1 MSSPPNCLCSIIST
15 ALDIPRIDIDQLGGQ
30 DHVCLTAMDFP
41 SDWESEIEAEM
52 AQLLEDE
59 STLPSSPTIATAT
72 TPATTAT
79 AAATTTAVA
88 TTTDTITNSRND
100 DINILTIDNDVWSP
114 KPAPLSKWNSTHFN
128 KPTNTMDK
136 LLPPLMARSRIAET
150 RNFELYR
157 LHSIA
162 FELNKGDTLVF
173 IDYPIHQK
181 AALSYTD
188 CNGITFKP
196 LQFRV
201 NSANLVGKFAEML
214 APTHQFRLLRR
225 LKLVNKLADGVKY
238 VLDLTPPSEGDEL
251 VFQMTELSLTPGIIK
266 WWSSSLTSGVD
277 PWLVSGHDDVCGC
290 KRQGV
295 EETQEDELEAEDSS
309 IEVQQNTTTTL
320 MAPTGLPSL
329 PLTPDAALA
338 MKARGENEVYHTPP
352 FRKVPDYCPIRHR
365 NGILRLLLLLE
376 GKGVI
381 LDSAIRV
388 WTLVKLGTIFD
399 CAHVLRD
406 RVAQWIMHGSNTA
419 VIEHLPEEA
428 LQMAF
433 ILELPEVGQS
443 AFRILVNEAALKLA
457 ATSKERT
464 TQFTLFGRRIG
475 DLPDDLQ
482 NLVQHGAMALVERVS
497 AIDAELRNPDLFDFW
512 DIEEWNKLRE
522 VEQFLENDKSPLSE
536 KALYSI
542 RLLKKALIDEVQSA
556 YETTMFLGSSHAAL
570 NSIDKDRLLSVEPRQ
585 FEKTSFVMS
594 TFDPIQLL
602 LCSITYNEF
611 GTLLDDRRYRDS
623 KCMLSGFLRTTYRQL
638 TTEAFQ
644 SLRGFILSAPAQV
657 QSTRLALYVHE
668 WLSQEPT
675 VWLDCIER
683 GVKDALR
690 PMTLSWVRHDIEPPL
705 NLTRHL
711 LLTLT
716 NNEMKYL
723 PLWAG
728 GCDDGSGGVFQDLL
742 PPTSWGANGP
752 GPGYHTGRT
761 IPSAPSSVTEFITE
775 DMNALRMWGS
785 TTGASIDVHD
795 SISTVYHPG
804 RVISDDQS
812 IASESFTEGRS
823 DDYQD
828 ARFEIPANHQ
838 SIGQAVDSTVETTDS
853 ETRSVTE
860 GRQSDDDDDDMD
872 FWGSDSDDSGDTI
885 MI

>member
-1 MSSPPNCLCSIIST
+1 MPSPPDCLCSIIST
-15 ALDIPRIDIDQLGGQ
+15 ALDTPRIDIDQVGGQ
-30 DHVCLTAMDFP
+30 HDHVCLTAMDFP
-41 SDWESEIEAEM
+41 SDWEAAIEAEM

-59 STLPSSPTIATAT
+59 ADELPLPLAPITSTT
-72 TPATTAT
+72 TTTT
-79 AAATTTAVA
+79 AAATTA
-88 TTTDTITNSRND
+88 TTANSQND
-100 DINILTIDNDVWSP
+100 DTNALLSIDNLGSP
-114 KPAPLSKWNSTHFN
+114 KPAPLSKWNSIHFN
-128 KPTNTMDK
+128 KPTTTVDK
-136 LLPPLMARSRIAET
+136 MLPPLMKKSEIEET

-181 AALSYTD
+181 EALSYTD

-196 LQFRV
+196 LQFRI
-201 NSANLVGKFAEML
+201 NSGNLVGKFAEML
-214 APTHQFRLLRR
+214 APTYQFRVLRR

-266 WWSSSLTSGVD
+266 WWSTYLTNEVD
-277 PWLVSGHDDVCGC
+277 PWLVCGHDDICGC
-290 KRQGV
+290 KRQKE
-295 EETQEDELEAEDSS
+295 EETKEDEPKGEGSSTEAR
-309 IEVQQNTTTTL
+309 QNAT
-320 MAPTGLPSL
+320 ASPKEKKELPKL
-329 PLTPDAALA
+329 PLGPDAALA
-338 MKARGENEVYHTPP
+338 MKARGEDEVYKTPSY
-352 FRKVPDYCPIRHR
+352 RKVPDYCPIRHR

-406 RVAQWIMHGSNTA
+406 RVAQWIMHGPNTA
-419 VIEHLPEEA
+419 LIEHLPEEA
-428 LQMAF
+428 LQIAF
-433 ILELPEVGQS
+433 ALELPEVGQS

-457 ATSKERT
+457 STSKETT
-464 TQFTLFGRRIG
+464 TQFTIFGRRLG

-497 AIDAELRNPDLFDFW
+497 NIDAQLRNPDLFDFW
-512 DIEEWNKLRE
+512 DIEEWNKMRE
-522 VEQFLENDKSPLSE
+522 IEQCLANGKGLVNE
-536 KALYSI
+536 KALYAVQVLKQA
-542 RLLKKALIDEVQSA
+542 LLYEVQSA
-556 YETTMFLGSSHAAL
+556 YESATSKSLGYNHPAL
-570 NSIDKDRLLSVEPRQ
+570 NSIDHDRLLSVEPRH
-585 FEKTSFVMS
+585 FEKTSVIMS
-594 TFDPIQLL
+594 SFNPVQLL
-602 LCSITYNEF
+602 LCSITYNEL
-611 GTLLDDRRYRDS
+611 GTLLDDRRYRDC
-623 KCMLSGFLRTTYRQL
+623 KCQLPGYLQTTYRTL
-638 TTEAFQ
+638 TSKAFQ
-644 SLRGFILSAPAQV
+644 SLRDVLICAPAQV
-657 QSTRLALYVHE
+657 QTSGLE
-668 WLSQEPT
+668 WYIRKWLGEDPT

-690 PMTLSWVRHDIEPPL
+690 STTLSWLRHEIEPPL

-716 NNEMKYL
+716 NNEIKYL

-795 SISTVYHPG
+795 SISTVYHPD
-804 RVISDDQS
+804 RVISEDQS

-828 ARFEIPANHQ
+828 ARFEIPADHQ
-838 SIGQAVDSTVETTDS
+838 SIGQAVDLTVEAADS
-853 ETRSVTE
+853 ETRSMTE
-860 GRQSDDDDDDMD
+860 GRQSSDDDDDDMYL
-872 FWGSDSDDSGDTI
+872 WGSDSDDSGDTV
-885 MI
+885 MV

>member
-1 MSSPPNCLCSIIST
+1 MPSPPNCLCSIIST
-15 ALDIPRIDIDQLGGQ
+15 ALDTPRIDIDHLGGQ
-30 DHVCLTAMDFP
+30 HDHACLTVMDFP
-41 SDWESEIEAEM
+41 DDWSASIEAEM

-59 STLPSSPTIATAT
+59 ADEMPLTLAPITAT
-72 TPATTAT
+72 STTT
-79 AAATTTAVA
+79 AAATAATTA
-88 TTTDTITNSRND
+88 NSQDN
-100 DINILTIDNDVWSP
+100 DINRLLTLDDLLSP
-114 KPAPLSKWNSTHFN
+114 KPPSLSKWTTSHFN
-128 KPTNTMDK
+128 KPTTTDK
-136 LLPPLMARSRIAET
+136 MLPSLMRKSQIEET

-214 APTHQFRLLRR
+214 APTYQFRVLRR

-266 WWSSSLTSGVD
+266 WWSTHLTNEVD
-277 PWLVSGHDDVCGC
+277 PWLVCGHDDICGC
-290 KRQGV
+290 KRQKE
-295 EETQEDELEAEDSS
+295 EETKEDESMGEGSS
-309 IEVQQNTTTTL
+309 AEVQQDATASSKEKRTL
-320 MAPTGLPSL
+320 PRL
-329 PLTPDAALA
+329 PLNADAALG
-338 MKARGENEVYHTPP
+338 MKARGEDEVYKTPS

-406 RVAQWIMHGSNTA
+406 RVAQWIMHGPNTA
-419 VIEHLPEEA
+419 LIEHLPEEA
-428 LQMAF
+428 LQIAF
-433 ILELPEVGQS
+433 ALELPEVGQS

-457 ATSKERT
+457 STSKEPA
-464 TQFTLFGRRIG
+464 TQFTIFGRRLG

-497 AIDAELRNPDLFDFW
+497 NIDAQLRNPDIFDFW
-512 DIEEWNKLRE
+512 DIEEWNKMQE
-522 VEQFLENDKSPLSE
+522 IEQCLVNGKGPIYE
-536 KALYSI
+536 KALHSVQ
-542 RLLKKALIDEVQSA
+542 LLKDALVYEVRSA
-556 YETTMFLGSSHAAL
+556 YETATSKSQSYNHPAL
-570 NSIDKDRLLSVEPRQ
+570 ISIDQDRLLYVEPRH
-585 FEKTSFVMS
+585 FEKTSVIMS
-594 TFDPIQLL
+594 TFNRVQLL
-602 LCSITYNEF
+602 LCSITYNDF
-611 GTLLDDRRYRDS
+611 GTILDDRRYRDC
-623 KCMLSGFLRTTYRQL
+623 KCQLVGYLQTTYRTL
-638 TTEAFQ
+638 TSEAFR
-644 SLRGFILSAPAQV
+644 SLRDVLICAPAHV
-657 QSTRLALYVHE
+657 KTAGLESYIRK
-668 WLSQEPT
+668 WLGEDST

-690 PMTLSWVRHDIEPPL
+690 PMTLSWLRHDIEPPL

-761 IPSAPSSVTEFITE
+761 IPSAPPSVTEFITE

-795 SISTVYHPG
+795 SISTVYHPD

-812 IASESFTEGRS
+812 IASESFTAGRS
-823 DDYQD
+823 DDYED
-828 ARFEIPANHQ
+828 ARFEIPADHQ
-838 SIGQAVDSTVETTDS
+838 SIGQAVNSTVETADS
-853 ETRSVTE
+853 DTRSVTE
-860 GRQSDDDDDDMD
+860 GRQSSDDDDDDDDMCCWD
-872 FWGSDSDDSGDTI
+872 SDSDDSGDTV

>member
-1 MSSPPNCLCSIIST
+1 MSSPPDCLCSIIST
-15 ALDIPRIDIDQLGGQ
+15 ALDTPRIDIDQVGGQ
-30 DHVCLTAMDFP
+30 HDHVCLTAMDFP
-41 SDWESEIEAEM
+41 NDWEALIEAEM

-59 STLPSSPTIATAT
+59 ADEVPVPLAPITTTSTT
-72 TPATTAT
+72 TTTT
-79 AAATTTAVA
+79 AAATTA
-88 TTTDTITNSRND
+88 TTANSQND
-100 DINILTIDNDVWSP
+100 DINALLTIDDLWSP
-114 KPAPLSKWNSTHFN
+114 KPAPLSKWNSIHFN
-128 KPTNTMDK
+128 RPTTVDK
-136 LLPPLMARSRIAET
+136 MLPPLMRKSQIEET
-150 RNFELYR
+150 QSFELYR

-214 APTHQFRLLRR
+214 APTHQFRVLRR

-266 WWSSSLTSGVD
+266 WWSTSLTNDVD
-277 PWLVSGHDDVCGC
+277 PWLVCGHDDICGC
-290 KRQGV
+290 KRQKE
-295 EETQEDELEAEDSS
+295 EETKEDAPKGEGSS
-309 IEVQQNTTTTL
+309 TEVQQDAT
-320 MAPTGLPSL
+320 ASPKVKKELPKL
-329 PLTPDAALA
+329 PLGPDAALA
-338 MKARGENEVYHTPP
+338 MKARGEDEVYKTPSY
-352 FRKVPDYCPIRHR
+352 RKVPDYCPIRHR

-406 RVAQWIMHGSNTA
+406 RVAQWIMHGPNTA
-419 VIEHLPEEA
+419 LIEHLPEEA
-428 LQMAF
+428 LQIAF
-433 ILELPEVGQS
+433 ALELPEVGQS

-457 ATSKERT
+457 STSKETT
-464 TQFTLFGRRIG
+464 TQFTIFGRRLG

-497 AIDAELRNPDLFDFW
+497 NVDAQLRNTDLFDFW
-512 DIEEWNKLRE
+512 DIEEWNKMRE
-522 VEQFLENDKSPLSE
+522 IEQCLANGKGLINE
-536 KALYSI
+536 KALYSVQV
-542 RLLKKALIDEVQSA
+542 LKQALIYEVQSA
-556 YETTMFLGSSHAAL
+556 YETATSKSLGYNHPAL
-570 NSIDKDRLLSVEPRQ
+570 NSIDHDRLLSVEPRQ
-585 FEKTSFVMS
+585 FEKTSVIMS
-594 TFDPIQLL
+594 TFNPIQLL
-602 LCSITYNEF
+602 LCSITYNEL
-611 GTLLDDRRYRDS
+611 GTLLDDRRYRDC
-623 KCMLSGFLRTTYRQL
+623 KCQLPGYLQTTYRTL
-638 TTEAFQ
+638 TSKAFQ
-644 SLRGFILSAPAQV
+644 SLRDVLICAPAQV
-657 QSTRLALYVHE
+657 QTAGLE
-668 WLSQEPT
+668 WYIRKWLGEDPT

-690 PMTLSWVRHDIEPPL
+690 PTTLSWLRHEIEPPL

-716 NNEMKYL
+716 NNEIKYL

-795 SISTVYHPG
+795 SVSTVYHPD
-804 RVISDDQS
+804 RVISEDQS

-828 ARFEIPANHQ
+828 ARFEIPADHQ
-838 SIGQAVDSTVETTDS
+838 SIGQAVDLTVEGADS
-853 ETRSVTE
+853 ETRSMTE
-860 GRQSDDDDDDMD
+860 GRQSSDDEDDDDMYL
-872 FWGSDSDDSGDTI
+872 WGSDSDDSGDTV

>member
-1 MSSPPNCLCSIIST
+1 MSLPPDCLCSIIST
-15 ALDIPRIDIDQLGGQ
+15 ALDIPRIDIDHLGGQ
-30 DHVCLTAMDFP
+30 HDHVCLTAMDFP
-41 SDWESEIEAEM
+41 SDWEAEVEAEM
-52 AQLLEDE
+52 ARLLEDE
-59 STLPSSPTIATAT
+59 ADELPLQLAPLTATAT
-72 TPATTAT
+72 STTAAATTAT
-79 AAATTTAVA
+79 AADSQNNDINQLL
-88 TTTDTITNSRND
+88 TTDN
-100 DINILTIDNDVWSP
+100 LWSP
-114 KPAPLSKWNSTHFN
+114 KPASLSKWNSIHFN
-128 KPTNTMDK
+128 KPTTMERT
-136 LLPPLMARSRIAET
+136 LPPLMKKSQIEET

-214 APTHQFRLLRR
+214 APTYQFRVLRR

-266 WWSSSLTSGVD
+266 WWSTHLTNDVD
-277 PWLVSGHDDVCGC
+277 PWLVCGHDDICGC
-290 KRQGV
+290 KRQSE
-295 EETQEDELEAEDSS
+295 EETKEEEPKAEDSS
-309 IEVQQNTTTTL
+309 TEVRQDTTTS
-320 MAPTGLPSL
+320 PKVKKSSPSL
-329 PLTPDAALA
+329 PLTADAALA
-338 MKARGENEVYHTPP
+338 MKARGEDEAYTTPSY
-352 FRKVPDYCPIRHR
+352 RRVPDYCPVRHR

-376 GKGVI
+376 GKGAI

-388 WTLVKLGTIFD
+388 WTLVKLATIFD

-419 VIEHLPEEA
+419 LIEQLPEEA
-428 LQMAF
+428 LQIAF
-433 ILELPEVGQS
+433 ALELPEVGQS

-457 ATSKERT
+457 STSKQPT
-464 TQFTLFGRRIG
+464 TQFTIFGRRLG

-497 AIDAELRNPDLFDFW
+497 NIDAQLRNPDLFDFW
-512 DIEEWNKLRE
+512 DIEEWNKMRE
-522 VEQFLENDKSPLSE
+522 IEQCLANGKDLINE
-536 KALYSI
+536 KALYSV
-542 RLLKKALIDEVQSA
+542 RLLKQALVYEVQSA
-556 YETTMFLGSSHAAL
+556 YETATTKCLGYHHPAL
-570 NSIDKDRLLSVEPRQ
+570 NSIDHDRLLSVEPRH
-585 FEKTSFVMS
+585 FDKTGFIMS
-594 TFDPIQLL
+594 TFNPIQLL
-602 LCSITYNEF
+602 LCSITYNEL

-623 KCMLSGFLRTTYRQL
+623 KCQLPGYLQTTYRTL
-638 TTEAFQ
+638 TSQAFQ
-644 SLRGFILSAPAQV
+644 ALRDVII
-657 QSTRLALYVHE
+657 YVPTHVRTAGLE
-668 WLSQEPT
+668 SYIRKWLVEDPT

-690 PMTLSWVRHDIEPPL
+690 PTTLSWLRDEIEPPL

-716 NNEMKYL
+716 NNEMKFL

-742 PPTSWGANGP
+742 PPTTWGANGP

-795 SISTVYHPG
+795 SISTVYHPD

-812 IASESFTEGRS
+812 IASASFTEGRS
-823 DDYQD
+823 EDYQD
-828 ARFEIPANHQ
+828 ARFEIPADHQ
-838 SIGQAVDSTVETTDS
+838 SIGQAVDLTVETTDS

-860 GRQSDDDDDDMD
+860 GRQSSDDDDDDDMY
-872 FWGSDSDDSGDTI
+872 FWGSDSDDSGDTV

>member
-1 MSSPPNCLCSIIST
+1 
-15 ALDIPRIDIDQLGGQ
+15 
-30 DHVCLTAMDFP
+30 MDFP
-41 SDWESEIEAEM
+41 DDWSASIEAEM

-59 STLPSSPTIATAT
+59 ADEMPLTLAPITATSTTTAAAATA
-72 TPATTAT
+72 ATTA
-79 AAATTTAVA
+79 
-88 TTTDTITNSRND
+88 NSQDD
-100 DINILTIDNDVWSP
+100 DINGLLTIDDLLSP
-114 KPAPLSKWNSTHFN
+114 KPPSLSKWTTSHFN
-128 KPTNTMDK
+128 KPTVTDK
-136 LLPPLMARSRIAET
+136 MLPSVMSKSQIEET

-201 NSANLVGKFAEML
+201 NSGNLVGKFAEML
-214 APTHQFRLLRR
+214 APTYQFRLLRR
-225 LKLVNKLADGVKY
+225 LKLVNKLPDGVKY

-266 WWSSSLTSGVD
+266 WWSTHLTNEVD
-277 PWLVSGHDDVCGC
+277 PWLVCGHDDICGC
-290 KRQGV
+290 KRQS
-295 EETQEDELEAEDSS
+295 EEEAKENEPKGEGSS
-309 IEVQQNTTTTL
+309 AEVQQDDSASSKEKKTF
-320 MAPTGLPSL
+320 PKL
-329 PLTPDAALA
+329 PLNADAALG
-338 MKARGENEVYHTPP
+338 MKARGEDDVYKTPS

-376 GKGVI
+376 GKGII

-406 RVAQWIMHGSNTA
+406 RVAQWIMHGPNTA
-419 VIEHLPEEA
+419 LIEHLPEEA
-428 LQMAF
+428 LQIAF
-433 ILELPEVGQS
+433 ALELPEVGQS

-457 ATSKERT
+457 STSKDPAP
-464 TQFTLFGRRIG
+464 QFTVFGRRIG

-482 NLVQHGAMALVERVS
+482 NLVQHGAMALVERVTN
-497 AIDAELRNPDLFDFW
+497 IDAQLRNPDLFDFW
-512 DIEEWNKLRE
+512 DIEEWNKMQQI
-522 VEQFLENDKSPLSE
+522 EQCLVNGKGPIYE
-536 KALYSI
+536 KALHSVQ
-542 RLLKKALIDEVQSA
+542 LLKDALVYEVRSA
-556 YETTMFLGSSHAAL
+556 YENATSKSLSYIHPAL
-570 NSIDKDRLLSVEPRQ
+570 ISIDQDRLLYVEPRH
-585 FEKTSFVMS
+585 FEKTGVIMS
-594 TFDPIQLL
+594 TFNRVQLL
-602 LCSITYNEF
+602 LCSITYNDF
-611 GTLLDDRRYRDS
+611 GTILDDRRYRDC
-623 KCMLSGFLRTTYRQL
+623 KCQLVGYLQTTYRTL
-638 TTEAFQ
+638 TSEAFR
-644 SLRGFILSAPAQV
+644 SLRDVLICQPEQV
-657 QSTRLALYVHE
+657 KTAGLESYIRK
-668 WLSQEPT
+668 WLSEDSV

-690 PMTLSWVRHDIEPPL
+690 PMTLSWLRHDIEPPL

-711 LLTLT
+711 LLTLN
-716 NNEMKYL
+716 NNEIKYL

-795 SISTVYHPG
+795 SISTVYHPD

-812 IASESFTEGRS
+812 IASESFTAGRS
-823 DDYQD
+823 DDYED
-828 ARFEIPANHQ
+828 ARFQIPADHQ
-838 SIGQAVDSTVETTDS
+838 SIGQAVNSTVEAADS

-860 GRQSDDDDDDMD
+860 GRQSSDDDDSDDDMCC
-872 FWGSDSDDSGDTI
+872 WESDSDDSGDTV